1 VKKQLNKISLNINSM
16 TIINKFTLAGAVI
29 VFAACSQK
37 QFDQTM
43 KTAGDILNTGTT
55 SGALSNGEVVS
66 GLKEALALGTKNSA
80 GLASKLDGFYKN
92 PEIFIPFP
100 PAAVKVKNAAMD
112 LGLGS
117 QVTKFE
123 TTLNRAAEEAAKE
136 AVPIF
141 VNAITSMSIADGFA
155 ILKGGKTA
163 ATDYLKTKTAAA
175 LKTSFQPKVKSAIA
189 KVELTKYYTPLAN
202 AYNTSTLLTGAQ
214 TVNPDL
220 ENYVTDK
227 AISGLF
233 TLISKEETKIRD
245 NPAARVTELLKKV
258 FGSKT

>member
-1 VKKQLNKISLNINSM
+1 MKTYKKIIAFG
-16 TIINKFTLAGAVI
+16 TIVTL
-29 VFAACSQK
+29 AACSQK

-43 KTAGDILNTGTT
+43 KTAGDILNTGSTN
-55 SGALSNGEVVS
+55 GALSNGEVVS
-66 GLKEALALGTKNSA
+66 GLKEALTVGTKNSA

-100 PAAVKVKNAAMD
+100 PAAIKVKNAAMD

-136 AVPIF
+136 AAPIF
-141 VNAITSMSIADGFA
+141 ISAITSMSIADGFA

-163 ATDYLKTKTAAA
+163 ATDYLKSKTTAA
-175 LKTSFQPKVKSAIA
+175 LKSSFQPKVKNAIA

-202 AYNTSTLLTGAQ
+202 AYNTSTMLTGAQ
-214 TVNPDL
+214 PINADL

-227 AISGLF
+227 AITGLF
-233 TLISKEETKIRD
+233 TLISKEETKIRE

>member
-1 VKKQLNKISLNINSM
+1 MKTYYKIILGGVFL
-16 TIINKFTLAGAVI
+16 TAV
-29 VFAACSQK
+29 ACSQK

-43 KTAGDILNTGTT
+43 KSAGEILNTGTS
-55 SGALSNGEVVS
+55 SGALSNGDVVS
-66 GLKEALALGTKNSA
+66 GLKEALTIGAKNSS

-100 PAAVKVKNAAMD
+100 PAAIKVKNVAMD

-117 QVTKFE
+117 QITKFE

-136 AVPIF
+136 AAPIF
-141 VNAITSMSIADGFA
+141 ISAITSMSISDGFA

-163 ATDYLKTKTAAA
+163 ATDYLKSKTTAA
-175 LKTSFQPKVKSAIA
+175 LKTSFQPKVKNAIA

-202 AYNTSTLLTGAQ
+202 AYNTSTMLTGAA